1 MLYERYQGCNVLFE
15 AHSQMELIR
24 SNRYAERMGAEYR
37 RRKFYMNYPAST
49 IESWDPR
56 YSVISS
62 KPILDGIKMSSDW
75 SPKLKIMFQVRR
87 LFQGTRIMRIRLGYE
102 KFAALFEK

>member
-1 MLYERYQGCNVLFE
+1 
-15 AHSQMELIR
+15 MELIR

-102 KFAALFEK
+102 RFAALFEK